1 MNKRSWSM
9 YNVRKFCI
17 QNNLYTCGDN
27 EQYSTMLRFVE
38 DNEPTA
44 ENIKLVAIDI
54 AAHSTGVGVFDKE
67 GIKMLVR
74 KLRKEAII
82 TIKC

>member
-9 YNVRKFCI
+9 SNVRKFCI

-27 EQYSTMLRFVE
+27 EQYSTLLRFVE

-44 ENIKLVAIDI
+44 ENIKLVATDI

-67 GIKMLVR
+67 GIKMLAR